1 MKPAMPYLRVFL
13 ALVAIIWGCSAIGCS
28 ARHRDDGGCTRLT
41 IATVNNAD
49 MIIMQKLSKKFE
61 EQHPDIKLDWV
72 VLEENVL
79 RERTTTDIATRGGQF
94 DILTIGTY
102 ETPIWGKRGWLLRQ
116 DEDLPESYDL
126 EDVLKPV
133 RAGLTHEG
141 KLYALPFYGESSFTY
156 YRKDLFDKAKLKMPD
171 QPTYEDVAR
180 FAKAL
185 NDPNNPKG
193 RCYGITLR
201 GKPGWGENMAY
212 LSTLVNTY
220 GGRWFDEEWQPQI
233 NSPEWKE
240 AITFYVDL
248 LKNCGPPGSS
258 SNGHNECRA
267 LFANGQAAMWI
278 DTTSAAGYIADPGQ
292 SKVADKVAFAP
303 APIARTPTGQQW
315 LWSWAL
321 AVPVSSKHPNEAKQ
335 FVRWA
340 TSKDYIKLVA
350 KTHGWT
356 VVPPGTRKSTYE
368 EPEYRKAAPFADM
381 VLKAILAADPN
392 HPTAKPVPY
401 TGIQFVGIPEF
412 PVIGTQVG
420 QQIASAQVGNTTVD
434 KALEAAQSR
443 TERIMRRTQPAQV
456 PDLIFYGIVAGI
468 VVAGIVV
475 AGIYVMK
482 RFKLFSGR
490 SNEIATS
497 PAPRRDVAKG
507 KGRRTVNILPLKA
520 PSVIVLLLWSIV
532 PLVMTILVLVP
543 ALQPAESGGDR
554 VRRAREL
561 PLFPDGP

>member
-1 MKPAMPYLRVFL
+1 MPNLRVFFVW
-13 ALVAIIWGCSAIGCS
+13 AVIVWGCLATGCS
-28 ARHRDDGGCTRLT
+28 PRYRDDGGRTRLT

-61 EQHPDIKLDWV
+61 EQHPDIKVDWV
-72 VLEENVL
+72 ILEENVL
-79 RERTTTDIATRGGQF
+79 RERTTTDIATKGGQF

-116 DEDLPESYDL
+116 DEDLPEDYDL

-133 RAGLTHEG
+133 REGLTYEG

-156 YRKDLFDKAKLKMPD
+156 YRKDLFDNVGLKMPD

-180 FAKAL
+180 FAKVL
-185 NDPNNPKG
+185 NNPKEG
-193 RCYGITLR
+193 CYGITLR

-220 GGRWFDEEWQPQI
+220 GGRWFDEKWKPQI

-248 LKNCGPPGSS
+248 LKSCGPPGSS

-278 DTTSAAGYIADPGQ
+278 DTTSAAGYFADPSQ

-303 APIARTPTGQQW
+303 APIARTETGQQW
-315 LWSWAL
+315 LWAWAL

-340 TSKDYIKLVA
+340 TSRDYIKLVA
-350 KTHGWT
+350 STHGWT

-401 TGIQFVGIPEF
+401 SGIQFVGIPEF
-412 PVIGTQVG
+412 PMIGTQVG
-420 QQIASAQVGNTTVD
+420 QQMASALVGNTTID
-434 KALEAAQSR
+434 EALEAAQSR
-443 TERIMRRTQPAQV
+443 TERTMRRAQPAQV
-456 PDLIFYGIVAGI
+456 PNLALYGIVAGI
-468 VVAGIVV
+468 VAV
-475 AGIYVMK
+475 GIYVTR
-482 RFKLFSGR
+482 RFKLLGSG
-490 SNEIATS
+490 S
-497 PAPRRDVAKG
+497 PKTA
-507 KGRRTVNILPLKA
+507 
-520 PSVIVLLLWSIV
+520 
-532 PLVMTILVLVP
+532 
-543 ALQPAESGGDR
+543 SGLSP
-554 VRRAREL
+554 E
-561 PLFPDGP
+561 